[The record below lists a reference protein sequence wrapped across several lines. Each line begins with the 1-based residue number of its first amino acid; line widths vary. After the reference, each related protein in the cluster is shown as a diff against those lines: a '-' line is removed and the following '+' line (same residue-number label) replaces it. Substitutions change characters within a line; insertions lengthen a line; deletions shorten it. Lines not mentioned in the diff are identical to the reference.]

1 MMKIM
6 NEAVPYCT
14 VLYCRLHLCLKTEP
28 LPGLVPAA
36 LAAGLAAGDPPP
48 VADGEAGQGRGQ
60 QVPPLLPPLPLLGL
74 GRSVNA
80 MSSFRN
86 LWYLVFNTYP
96 HLMAVLVPVVEP
108 LLLPRGGPNAGELC
122 TNQR

>member
-1 MMKIM
+1 MKLYHT
-6 NEAVPYCT
+6 VHCT
-14 VLYCRLHLCLKTEP
+14 VLYLCLETEP

-60 QVPPLLPPLPLLGL
+60 QVPPLLLPLPLLG
-74 GRSVNA
+74 
-80 MSSFRN
+80 SSGDDIRN
-86 LWYLVFNTYP
+86 FWCLLFNTSP

-108 LLLPRGGPNAGELC
+108 LLLPQGGPDACELW